1 MALDERSKK
10 STVYIDVKS
19 AILRDVLREV
29 LGGVKA
35 VSLMENKPI
44 VSDVE
49 LLIQRETLTL
59 YQIEQI
65 ILFHFLPE
73 LNATL
78 KNLASAE
85 GVLDSTIPVAPSPN
99 DPEAYAV
106 WTGMEEPRCS
116 LGKSH
121 LEHSDQLGLL
131 VDHISETYTATV
143 QRLEP
148 LLRGGNITY
157 DLLDMLFKP
166 GCYVYTTCLGT
177 GKPRCVIFDAGE
189 ELTTRGVT
197 YFKLECHY
205 LDYDGQVF
213 GEVGI
218 ELAIVKY
225 RGSKPIHFL
234 EAFPLAYHPD
244 RDQVWQDLVRCG
256 RDFREL
262 IRSSP
267 GGAAAPIRYCQGRA
281 FIMKNDK
288 AIAMKIDSRVAVD
301 AAFFHEM
308 EPNYHRPRVSDT
320 WQDHALLRFFSI
332 DAEERQAAFESVKSN
347 GKEMGSMMDGDFAI
361 CCPTVRCF
369 SFKDKLFCESRD

>member
-1 MALDERSKK
+1 MTLDERSRK

-19 AILRDVLREV
+19 EILRDTLREV

-35 VSLMENKPI
+35 ISLMESKLI

-49 LLIQRETLTL
+49 LLTQRETLTP
-59 YQIEQI
+59 YQIEQT

-73 LNATL
+73 LNAKL

-85 GVLDSTIPVAPSPN
+85 GVFDSTIPVAPSPN
-99 DPEAYAV
+99 DPDAYAC

-121 LEHSDQLGLL
+121 LGHSGYLGLL
-131 VDHISETYTATV
+131 VDHTSETYTATV

-148 LLRGGNITY
+148 FLQGGSITY
-157 DLLDMLFKP
+157 DLLDMLFKR

-177 GKPRCVIFDAGE
+177 GKPRCVIFDAGV

-205 LDYDGQVF
+205 LDYDGHVF

-225 RGSKPIHFL
+225 RGSKPIHSKPF
-234 EAFPLAYHPD
+234 Y
-244 RDQVWQDLVRCG
+244 
-256 RDFREL
+256 
-262 IRSSP
+262 
-267 GGAAAPIRYCQGRA
+267 
-281 FIMKNDK
+281 
-288 AIAMKIDSRVAVD
+288 
-301 AAFFHEM
+301 
-308 EPNYHRPRVSDT
+308 
-320 WQDHALLRFFSI
+320 
-332 DAEERQAAFESVKSN
+332 
-347 GKEMGSMMDGDFAI
+347 
-361 CCPTVRCF
+361 
-369 SFKDKLFCESRD
+369 